1 MVPRSIKQRQIDVK
15 DVPRR
20 KDALLLATD
29 FRVGPLAALK
39 WRMAKYLAFV
49 YIPAWPAAPLAAD
62 VPKKDATLLYLYI
75 QL

>member
-39 WRMAKYLAFV
+39 WRMTQDLAFV
-49 YIPAWPAAPLAAD
+49 YRPAWPATPWAAD
-62 VPKKDATLLYLYI
+62 VTKKDATLYLYI